1 MAAKDLSSNCSA
13 LMSTTGEKEGACV
26 YFNVD
31 AGVQVDRYILSLI
44 AAAKVCAIAIMATS
58 ELHANIII
66 RLSMRNL
73 REPEAVC

>member
-1 MAAKDLSSNCSA
+1 
-13 LMSTTGEKEGACV
+13 MSILTSM
-26 YFNVD
+26 
-31 AGVQVDRYILSLI
+31 QVFKSIAVPSII